1 MPLPLTVRKNGHG
14 GSPAQFLPYKVKIG
28 SCMSCMHDHGRVSKQ
43 SSPIIIICIYKLQVL
58 LRIASSITWLYYI
71 AALKNKPTITDYT
84 ILAST
89 LYIQVYRHELNLHLP

>member
-14 GSPAQFLPYKVKIG
+14 GSPAQFLPYKVKLAVACPA
-28 SCMSCMHDHGRVSKQ
+28 CMTILSKQ
-43 SSPIIIICIYKLQVL
+43 NNPIIIICIYKLQVL